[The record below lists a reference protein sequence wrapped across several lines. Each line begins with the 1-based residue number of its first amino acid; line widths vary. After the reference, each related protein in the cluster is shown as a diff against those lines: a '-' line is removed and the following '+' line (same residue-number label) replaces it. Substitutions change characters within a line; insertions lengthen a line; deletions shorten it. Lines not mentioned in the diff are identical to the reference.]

1 VKKFVSVFFLRI
13 LSFPSSILQNV
24 AITQKYRF
32 SNYIISLFETVKFEN
47 LTMESGEISNPMVV
61 EGESNGSKKRIQW

>member
-1 VKKFVSVFFLRI
+1 MKKFVSGFFLRI

-32 SNYIISLFETVKFEN
+32 SNYVISLFETVKFEN

-61 EGESNGSKKRIQW
+61 EGESNGSKRRIQW

>member
-32 SNYIISLFETVKFEN
+32 FNYVISLFETVKFEN

-61 EGESNGSKKRIQW
+61 EGESNGSKRRIQW